1 MSHPYQ
7 VVQAY
12 GRALIHARGQGG
24 GGVPAQQGSR
34 RRPEAGLLA
43 IACYCSFLFCI
54 TSCTK
59 SLPQNEEIGKEL
71 YDIQCSQCHD
81 ENQPGLKTA
90 PPKLHGI
97 FSQINLPDGATPATD
112 QAVRQ
117 VIIDGERT
125 MRAFNGRLSEDQVAD
140 LIAYLHKK

>member
-1 MSHPYQ
+1 MNWKP
-7 VVQAY
+7 
-12 GRALIHARGQGG
+12 L
-24 GGVPAQQGSR
+24 
-34 RRPEAGLLA
+34 AGLLA
-43 IACYCSFLFCI
+43 VACYGAFLFCI

-59 SLPQNEEIGKEL
+59 PLPQNEEIGKEL
-71 YDIQCSQCHD
+71 YDIHCSQCHD
-81 ENQPGLKTA
+81 ENQLGLKNV

-117 VIIDGERT
+117 VIIDGKRT
-125 MRAFNGRLSEDQVAD
+125 MPAFNGRLSEDQVAD